1 MDFKEGED
9 KLDVYAALCNKSG
22 ESRTAVMILV
32 HKNPD
37 GVITDFYASAKKEI
51 SENGE
56 SFEIS
61 AADAAGKSA
70 EVFFIDGWGSCIP
83 VKNYIYKK

>member
-1 MDFKEGED
+1 M
-9 KLDVYAALCNKSG
+9 
-22 ESRTAVMILV
+22 
-32 HKNPD
+32 
-37 GVITDFYASAKKEI
+37 ITDFYASAKKEI

-56 SFEIS
+56 SYEIS